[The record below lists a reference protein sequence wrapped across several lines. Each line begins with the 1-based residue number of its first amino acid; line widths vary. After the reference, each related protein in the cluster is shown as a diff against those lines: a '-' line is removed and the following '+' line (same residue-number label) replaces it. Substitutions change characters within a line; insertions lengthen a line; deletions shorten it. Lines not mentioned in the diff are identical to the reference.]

1 MENKVQIWFK
11 VDWKQKKKK
20 STALINL
27 NLKSIRKVGSDSK
40 SKSF

>member
-1 MENKVQIWFK
+1 MENEIQIWFK

-20 STALINL
+20 STALINF
-27 NLKSIRKVGSDSK
+27 NLKTMRKVESDSK